1 MKKFSILL
9 LFFLVGCG
17 LFEEK
22 SPEQDAVK
30 DTIKLVDE
38 MIVIPKADGSK
49 SNTIN
54 PSGVKVIKNTLAF
67 CEKTIAKNEREIVEQ
82 EKKIIKL
89 QKEIVELNEQ
99 LAKCSEKSG
108 QVDLLNKI
116 IMIGGLI
123 GIGLL
128 LFQFLPVIKRLI
140 GLG

>member
-1 MKKFSILL
+1 MKKLSILL
-9 LFFLVGCG
+9 LLLVGCG

-38 MIVIPKADGSK
+38 MIVIPTADGSK

-67 CEKTIAKNEREIVEQ
+67 CEKTIAKNEREIAEQ

-123 GIGLL
+123 GIGFL